1 MKKIAMLL
9 GLLMIFGMLSIT
21 PVSAAV
27 ETDATIQLIADK
39 TEVKVGETVTVT
51 VKFIGESENYRDGDT
66 YGIKSAKIVPT
77 WNVEEFEYVSGEND
91 SGTINGLYTKDPSLT
106 ETTKTSGYVTFNQ
119 GTDSADETYYTGDF
133 IFGTITLKALK
144 VADAASISVK
154 STSSVKLNVVG
165 GKTTN
170 QANVTTGTAATV
182 KIVAAGSTDIIVDDE
197 DFSSATEDNYTSKDV
212 TSGNVKVG
220 ENTPI
225 AMGEGGKIY
234 TYFNK
239 TATTLEAGK
248 YGIDA
253 TINGKKFRFPGK
265 VDVTIASGETEA
277 KWAIKLVIP
286 TGKFS
291 DNVAASVTDIADY
304 YITD

>member
-1 MKKIAMLL
+1 M
-9 GLLMIFGMLSIT
+9 
-21 PVSAAV
+21 V
-27 ETDATIQLIADK
+27 
-39 TEVKVGETVTVT
+39 VGETVTIT
-51 VKFIGESENYRDGDT
+51 VGVKGDT
-66 YGIKSAKIVPT
+66 SGNLGLFGTPKIQVKWDT
-77 WNVEEFEYVSGEND
+77 AYFEYVSGETD
-91 SGTINGLYTKDPSLT
+91 SSTFELASSTSLGA
-106 ETTKTSGYVTFNQ
+106 TTTASGYVAFTQTINQADGEMPVPGDQTF
-119 GTDSADETYYTGDF
+119 GS
-133 IFGTITLKALK
+133 ITLKAIK
-144 VADAASISVK
+144 D
-154 STSSVKLNVVG
+154 TDT
-165 GKTTN
+165 TTN
-170 QANVTTGTAATV
+170 ISLRSQTDVRVDSITGGSMTTRIAVPETTTAEITI
-182 KIVAAGSTDIIVDDE
+182 KAAGSTDIIVDDE

>member
-165 GKTTN
+165 GMTTN

-182 KIVAAGSTDIIVDDE
+182 KIVAAGSTDIVVDDE
-197 DFSSATEDNYTSKDV
+197 DFSSATDGAYATDDV

-220 ENTPI
+220 STSI
-225 AMGEGGKIY
+225 AMGEGGKIH
-234 TYFNK
+234 TFFK
-239 TATTLEAGK
+239 KSDKALDAEK

-265 VDVTIASGETEA
+265 VAVTANDEGEFL
-277 KWAIKLVIP
+277 WAIKLVIP

-291 DNVAASVTDIADY
+291 DGVAASVTN
-304 YITD
+304 ITAYTID